1 MKRKRKIVH
10 ILETHTKTPKGRAA
24 RARKRAKM
32 DGVSLTADC
41 AWVPTEDDNW
51 VFGPD
56 PLYDNIYQCV
66 PQVLLGRE
74 VVLRAMIDIYHKLR
88 TQTNR

>member
-1 MKRKRKIVH
+1 MKRKRRIVH
-10 ILETHTKTPKGRAA
+10 ILETHTKTPKRRAA

-66 PQVLLGRE
+66 PQVHHGRA
-74 VVLRAMIDIYHKLR
+74 VVLRAMIEIYLNVY
-88 TQTNR
+88 TNK